1 MIDWGQVCLLNGK
14 LLLHHRRDNR
24 LRQRLRV
31 FFMHQHLDIWA
42 VYVGRGR
49 VVLLVFVEDYG
60 VGWAFVHLHQ
70 LLVVGISL
78 VVVVVEDI
86 GVGCLAGALD
96 IVVGLGLADEISKP
110 GTSQSRSILEAI
122 VGAYSS

>member
-1 MIDWGQVCLLNGK
+1 MNGK
-14 LLLHHRRDNR
+14 LLLHHGRDNR

-49 VVLLVFVEDYG
+49 IVLLVFVEDYG

-70 LLVVGISL
+70 LLVVGIRL
-78 VVVVVEDI
+78 VVIVVVEDI

-110 GTSQSRSILEAI
+110 GTRQSRRIPEAI

>member
-1 MIDWGQVCLLNGK
+1 
-14 LLLHHRRDNR
+14 
-24 LRQRLRV
+24 
-31 FFMHQHLDIWA
+31 MHQHLDIWA

-78 VVVVVEDI
+78 VFVVVEDI
-86 GVGCLAGALD
+86 GIGCLAGALD

>member
-78 VVVVVEDI
+78 VVVV
-86 GVGCLAGALD
+86 GCLAGALD

>member
-1 MIDWGQVCLLNGK
+1 
-14 LLLHHRRDNR
+14 
-24 LRQRLRV
+24 
-31 FFMHQHLDIWA
+31 MHQHLDIWA

-86 GVGCLAGALD
+86 GIGCLASALD